1 VTFVRIFGPHP
12 YVTRFDFGTLHG
24 TTGTTGTA
32 CNADSEVITLRNP
45 VPPFNYFALPVVE
58 VSGQPSFNGV
68 WDYGGDYPMTVAGT
82 FANGQAS
89 GTVSYT
95 DRGDC
100 STGFVQWTVYLRT
113 NVRPGHVRSG

>member
-1 VTFVRIFGPHP
+1 VTFVRIPGPHP

-24 TTGTTGTA
+24 TNG
-32 CNADSEVITLRNP
+32 CIADSEVITLRNP

-58 VSGQPSFNGV
+58 LSGQPRFNGV
-68 WDYGGDYPMTVAGT
+68 WDYGGDYPMTVAGK

-95 DRGDC
+95 DRGGC
-100 STGFVQWTVYLRT
+100 STGFVQWTAYLRT
-113 NVRPGHVRSG
+113 NVRPGRVRSG